1 MTDAIRSIA
10 DERTRAF
17 AVACYDTNSIEEL
30 QQPGRADPADL
41 AAWGITP
48 EQWRE
53 AIDAALA
60 DRLAADADE

>member
-1 MTDAIRSIA
+1 MANAIRNIA
-10 DERTRAF
+10 DEQTRAF
-17 AVACYDTNSIEEL
+17 AAACYDTNSIEEL
-30 QQPGRADPADL
+30 QQHGPADL
-41 AAWGITP
+41 TDMAAWGITA